1 MGIGDSVRETPLT
14 RPAQGP
20 DKPCIVRSGM
30 YRRLQT
36 VCLVCALVMTGGLV
50 ASVVHADES
59 ATQRQL
65 RHRMEALQA
74 HGKLTVSGVRI
85 TAVQLIAE
93 LYAQAR
99 FERVWTDSNKVDELL
114 RAIADIRLDGLDP
127 QDYYYDRL
135 KKLRGELGSPPDV
148 GRQVDLDILLTDA
161 LARLAYNA
169 FYGKVD
175 PERIDRNINVTQTW
189 TGARGAAGVREFLA
203 SRSIYQKIDGLKP
216 QRPKYQQ
223 FRKALARYRRYEEAG
238 GWGRIPSGKVLSVER
253 SDPRVPAIRHRLAV
267 TEDLPA
273 SLDNGNK
280 FYDAELEKAVH
291 RFQKRNRLPT
301 GDLGRKTVLAM
312 NVSVKQRIDQI
323 RVNMERAR
331 WITRDVRP
339 TQVVVNIAAFEI
351 FFLKDGKQVWRNEAQ
366 VGKTFTQTPLLV
378 EEIDYLVLNP
388 TWTVPPGVLEDSVLP
403 AAKKDPR
410 YVEKRGL
417 RVFDSSGREVRAS
430 SVNWKSY
437 TASTFPYTL
446 RQNAGPDNPL
456 GTVKFIFPN
465 RHSVLLHDTPNQLG
479 YDRRL
484 RAMSWGCIHV
494 QDPLELAAWL
504 IDDKKDWS
512 LAAIE
517 AQVKSR
523 KTKTIHF
530 ETPVRVS
537 LFYWTVDVS
546 DDGLLIFYHDIYKRD
561 RRVLRAL
568 NGPFRV
574 RKTHRRGDD

>member
-1 MGIGDSVRETPLT
+1 
-14 RPAQGP
+14 
-20 DKPCIVRSGM
+20 
-30 YRRLQT
+30 
-36 VCLVCALVMTGGLV
+36 
-50 ASVVHADES
+50 
-59 ATQRQL
+59 
-65 RHRMEALQA
+65 
-74 HGKLTVSGVRI
+74 
-85 TAVQLIAE
+85 
-93 LYAQAR
+93 
-99 FERVWTDSNKVDELL
+99 
-114 RAIADIRLDGLDP
+114 
-127 QDYYYDRL
+127 
-135 KKLRGELGSPPDV
+135 
-148 GRQVDLDILLTDA
+148 
-161 LARLAYNA
+161 
-169 FYGKVD
+169 
-175 PERIDRNINVTQTW
+175 
-189 TGARGAAGVREFLA
+189 
-203 SRSIYQKIDGLKP
+203 
-216 QRPKYQQ
+216 
-223 FRKALARYRRYEEAG
+223 
-238 GWGRIPSGKVLSVER
+238 
-253 SDPRVPAIRHRLAV
+253 
-267 TEDLPA
+267 
-273 SLDNGNK
+273 LDNGSK

-430 SVNWKSY
+430 SVNWKRY

-446 RQNAGPDNPL
+446 RQNPGPDNPL

-523 KTKTIHF
+523 RTKTIHF

-568 NGPFRV
+568 NGPFKV